1 MVQCYAALNRVTSE
15 GLSMHRPAPE
25 AVLEVPITAF
35 LPSEADVKA
44 AKEDVKVKKTL
55 KSSLFH
61 ILSIIIF

>member
-44 AKEDVKVKKTL
+44 AKEDVKVTKT
-55 KSSLFH
+55 SSQVCFT
-61 ILSIIIF
+61 S